1 MTLPE
6 LIELK
11 QSINAYKILLFKTEV
26 PVTLGKETFEAWLPK
41 LEAVQE
47 KLSNFI
53 LENEGKD
60 IIF

>member
-11 QSINAYKILLFKTEV
+11 QSIDAYKILLFKTEV
-26 PVTLGKETFEAWLPK
+26 PVTLGKETFEAWLSK